1 MEFFQGG
8 VVAFILRIL
17 GTLVIGVAVA
27 LALYTVLNSPTRPG
41 SRLGLRGLK
50 RQRALASSEIWASV
64 EPMVRWVGVR
74 VSRFLS
80 PELRVKIDTA
90 ISLAGD
96 YMGLTS
102 DEFLALSILGAVI
115 GASAG
120 SIVGSIV
127 LGSAGFGILLGM
139 LVGAVYL
146 QQQVA
151 AAGQERMKQASR
163 GLPYMIDLMSLSM
176 GAGLDFPGAIRQVVE
191 RASSPDDAMV
201 EEFTLILQSINLGV
215 TRRDALQEL
224 ARRLPADSV
233 IEFVNALIQAE
244 ERGNAVAEVLAVQAG
259 VARMRRSVRAEE
271 AAAKAGA
278 AMMGPLVLVFI
289 AILGLLLGPTVLT
302 LTRGLS

>member
-1 MEFFQGG
+1 MELLQGG
-8 VVAFILRIL
+8 IVALVLRML
-17 GTLVIGVAVA
+17 GTLVVAVG
-27 LALYTVLNSPTRPG
+27 LAMATYTVLTAPTRPA

-64 EPMVRWVGVR
+64 EPIVRWVGVR

-80 PELRVKIDTA
+80 PEMRVKIDSA
-90 ISLAGD
+90 ISLSGD

-102 DEFLALSILGAVI
+102 DEFLALSILGSIV
-115 GASAG
+115 GAALG
-120 SIVGSIV
+120 SIVGV
-127 LGSAGFGILLGM
+127 TVFGSAGFG
-139 LVGAVYL
+139 VVFGAGIGAIYL
-146 QQQVA
+146 QQQIS

-215 TRRDALQEL
+215 TRKDALQEL

-233 IEFVNALIQAE
+233 IEFVNALVQAE
-244 ERGNAVAEVLAVQAG
+244 ERGNAVSDVLSVQAG

-289 AILGLLLGPTVLT
+289 AIVGLLLGPTVLT

>member
-1 MEFFQGG
+1 MDFFQGG
-8 VVAFILRIL
+8 IVAFVLRIL
-17 GTLVIGVAVA
+17 GTIVVAVA
-27 LALYTVLNSPTRPG
+27 FALATYTVLNSPTRPG

-50 RQRALASSEIWASV
+50 RQRAIASSELWASV
-64 EPMVRWVGVR
+64 EPVVRWVGVR

-102 DEFLALSILGAVI
+102 DEFLALSILGSVI
-115 GASAG
+115 GASLGAIMG
-120 SIVGSIV
+120 ATA
-127 LGSAGFGILLGM
+127 LGSAGFGIIF
-139 LVGAVYL
+139 GAGIGAIYL
-146 QQQVA
+146 QQQVT

-163 GLPYMIDLMSLSM
+163 SLPYMIDLMSLSM

-215 TRRDALQEL
+215 TRKDALQEL
-224 ARRLPADSV
+224 ARRIPADSV
-233 IEFVNALIQAE
+233 VEFVNALVQAE
-244 ERGNAVAEVLAVQAG
+244 ERGNAVADVLAVQAG

-278 AMMGPLVLVFI
+278 AMMGPLVLVFF
-289 AILGLLLGPTVLT
+289 AILGLLLGPTILT
-302 LTRGLS
+302 LTRGLT